1 MYNFFMDGVQFPVA
15 PPELSMRINGRNET
29 VVLMNDGEVN
39 VIKKPGLTDIEFEVL
54 LPNVKYPF
62 AVYTNGFQPA
72 TFYLDKLEKLK
83 ISDKPFQFIVNRML
97 PNGNLLFDTN
107 MTVTIEDY
115 EILESVEDDGFDVR
129 VRIPLKQYKDYGN
142 KRIIMKP
149 ATASSNTSNTSNTT
163 TTQKAVVEQ
172 KRPTTGKEKP
182 KTHTVKSGETL
193 WAIAKKYLGDGS
205 KYTELAKLNK
215 ISNPNVIKV
224 GQVIKLG

>member
-15 PPELSMRINGRNET
+15 PPELSTKINGRNET
-29 VVLMNDGEVN
+29 IVLMNDGEVN

-54 LPNVKYPF
+54 LPNVKHPF

-72 TFYLDKLEKLK
+72 TFYLEKLEKLK
-83 ISDKPFQFIVNRML
+83 VDDKPFQFIVNRMM

-115 EILESVEDDGFDVR
+115 EIMESAENGFDVT
-129 VRIPLKQYKDYGN
+129 VRIPLKQYKAYGN
-142 KRIIMKP
+142 KRIVTKP
-149 ATASSNTSNTSNTT
+149 ATTSSNASNTSNAT

-172 KRPTTGKEKP
+172 KRPTTGKETP

-205 KYTELAKLNK
+205 KYTELAKINK

>member
-15 PPELSMRINGRNET
+15 PPELSTKINGRNEAI
-29 VVLMNDGEVN
+29 VLMNDGEVN
-39 VIKKPGLTDIEFEVL
+39 VIKKPSLTDIEFEVL
-54 LPNVKYPF
+54 IPNVKYPF

-72 TFYLDKLEKLK
+72 TFYLEKLEKLK
-83 ISDKPFQFIVNRML
+83 VDDKPFQFIVNRMMT
-97 PNGNLLFDTN
+97 NGNLLFDTN

-115 EILESVEDDGFDVR
+115 EIMESAENGFDVT
-129 VRIPLKQYKDYGN
+129 VRISLKQYKAYGN
-142 KRIIMKP
+142 KRIVTKP
-149 ATASSNTSNTSNTT
+149 ATASSNASNTSNAT

-172 KRPTTGKEKP
+172 KRPTTSKETP

-205 KYTELAKLNK
+205 KYTELAKINK